1 MKVIIEH
8 YNDIG
13 DLQDRDVMGLMS
25 YIEREL
31 KNVAYGSGR
40 FESMEGEISKL
51 QESFARLV
59 DILAS
64 KLKFTAED
72 IINIAGDY
80 IDGEEE
86 QLKLEEEIK

>member
-64 KLKFTAED
+64 KLKFTAEN

-80 IDGEEE
+80 IDGEEQ
-86 QLKLEEEIK
+86 QLKLEEE

>member
-64 KLKFTAED
+64 KLKFTAEN

-80 IDGEEE
+80 IDCEEQ
-86 QLKLEEEIK
+86 QLKLEEE